1 MGEVAMQGNSIWG
14 YEIHWKYPQYAYWND
29 GLNKTQANTIPL
41 FFGGFMIRFH
51 VWTRVMNYPSFLT
64 FLFYVILV
72 MSSPPHGKAL
82 LLGWIIYCVQ

>member
-41 FFGGFMIRFH
+41 FFG
-51 VWTRVMNYPSFLT
+51 
-64 FLFYVILV
+64 
-72 MSSPPHGKAL
+72 SPPHGKAL